1 VAVDLLSAEPANE
14 EDGIMGKN
22 EGVLDR
28 ALRVTVAM
36 VALVAGLAVGAGSVA
51 GIVLLA
57 VAAIMFLTGVVGFC
71 PLYTIFRIN
80 TAGSRR

>member
-1 VAVDLLSAEPANE
+1 
-14 EDGIMGKN
+14 
-22 EGVLDR
+22 
-28 ALRVTVAM
+28 M
-36 VALVAGLAVGAGSVA
+36 VALLAGLALGVGSVT

-80 TAGSRR
+80 TAGTRK

>member
-1 VAVDLLSAEPANE
+1 
-14 EDGIMGKN
+14 MGTN

-28 ALRVTVAM
+28 IVRITIAM
-36 VALVAGLAVGAGSVA
+36 IALVAGLALGIGSVT

-71 PLYTIFRIN
+71 PLYAIFRLN
-80 TAGSRR
+80 TAGTRK

>member
-1 VAVDLLSAEPANE
+1 
-14 EDGIMGKN
+14 MGTN

-28 ALRVTVAM
+28 IVRITIAM
-36 VALVAGLAVGAGSVA
+36 VALLAGLALGIGSVT

-80 TAGSRR
+80 TAGTRK